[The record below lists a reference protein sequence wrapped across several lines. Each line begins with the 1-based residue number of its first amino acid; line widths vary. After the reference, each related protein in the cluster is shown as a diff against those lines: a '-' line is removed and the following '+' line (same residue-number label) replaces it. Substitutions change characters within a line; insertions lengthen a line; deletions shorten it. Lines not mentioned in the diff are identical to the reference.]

1 MMKSI
6 PELRVGDIIN
16 MNGEI
21 YQLIG
26 HSELAG
32 SEKGE
37 RVLELGRLGERIP
50 SPIFRL
56 IYPIDN
62 PTLLRL
68 YALDRKTGE
77 WNEQRLTKFGY

>member
-1 MMKSI
+1 MMKAI

-26 HSELAG
+26 HTNLEG
-32 SEKGE
+32 SDKGE
-37 RVLELGRLGERIP
+37 RVLELGRLGERAA

-62 PTLLRL
+62 PTYLRL
-68 YALDRKTGE
+68 YALDKKTGE